1 MTNRIDTL
9 IQRATGFALAA
20 LVTSILFGAIDGL
33 AGRDVNANALLARTS
48 TSAQA
53 T

>member
-33 AGRDVNANALLARTS
+33 AGRDVNANALLARAS
-48 TSAQA
+48 TSAQS

>member
-9 IQRATGFALAA
+9 IQRATSFALAA

-33 AGRDVNANALLARTS
+33 AGHDVNANALLARTS

>member
-33 AGRDVNANALLARTS
+33 AGHDVNANALLVRAS

>member
-33 AGRDVNANALLARTS
+33 AGRDVNANALLARAS
-48 TSAQA
+48 TK
-53 T
+53 